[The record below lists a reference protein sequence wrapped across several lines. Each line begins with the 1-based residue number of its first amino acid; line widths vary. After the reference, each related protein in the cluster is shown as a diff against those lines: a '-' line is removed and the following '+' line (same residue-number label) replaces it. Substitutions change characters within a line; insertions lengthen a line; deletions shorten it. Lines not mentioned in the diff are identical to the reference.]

1 MNRAVEYIMK
11 RDGVDSEYAIKL
23 VREAA
28 DEIAECPNEALHILH
43 TYLGLDETYLVDVI
57 SA

>member
-1 MNRAVEYIMK
+1 MNRAAEHIMR
-11 RDGVDSEYAIKL
+11 RDGVDSEYATKL

>member
-11 RDGVDSEYAIKL
+11 RDGVDSEYAKKL
-23 VREAA
+23 VCEAA

>member
-1 MNRAVEYIMK
+1 MNRAVEYIMR
-11 RDGVDSEYAIKL
+11 RDSVDSEYATKL

-28 DEIAECPNEALHILH
+28 DELVECPNEALHILH

>member
-1 MNRAVEYIMK
+1 MNRAVEYIMR
-11 RDGVDSEYAIKL
+11 RDGVDSEYARML
-23 VREAA
+23 AHEAA
-28 DEIAECPNEALHILH
+28 DEIAECPNEAVHILH

>member
-11 RDGVDSEYAIKL
+11 RDGVDSEYAKKL

>member
-1 MNRAVEYIMK
+1 MNRAVEYIMR
-11 RDGVDSEYAIKL
+11 RDSVDYEYATKL

-28 DEIAECPNEALHILH
+28 DEIAECPNEAMHILY
-43 TYLGLDETYLVDVI
+43 TYIGLDKTYLVDVI